1 MGVLCSCTQL
11 IIYSKEKKD
20 IEINQKN
27 EEQRNIS
34 NKITNLKAKYKEKH
48 LTKDST
54 LVNYSN
60 INNNSPDHY
69 DSNKNLVKNNLTE
82 MEQQNNSKIKNK
94 TSNSNEKKNE
104 YNNDISHIKTFE
116 KKKYKIENNHI
127 KINNIHTLNPIKNN
141 FSPEN
146 KSKKT
151 DKFLNINKDKNI
163 IRFRADSFNIVETPI
178 KNILTNKSNNI
189 NINKIE
195 SKNPFISNKTIDGT
209 NNQEGKNFKLSFSI
223 KTTGVFG
230 QENQKLLWYYLH
242 KHFMV
247 MEYNEEFI
255 NYLMDYINIFKYK
268 NKEII
273 FKKGEF
279 AQNFYLIKQGTVIL
293 TNNGK
298 IHKKLSSGNTFGEIA
313 LFQKES
319 NENNDVSE
327 SFINDKDTLFRNYN
341 AISYGKT
348 ELFVIKNTSYN
359 NALKAFS
366 SKLKTINYN
375 EEQNEFKEENKEII
389 ENYKYFK
396 YLDNYKKSLIL
407 KMSKIF
413 NFNES
418 DVLLSISNYNKREVS
433 TFSENKPYFRSKQNI
448 IFPIKGELIEL
459 SENLSYRKK
468 INKNECSGIIPVLCP
483 KIKNKLY
490 TKTSQKDTKII
501 YIPEEIL
508 IEIFGPNYSAEIM
521 KYYYFYHLSKQHIL
535 STFLNININNN
546 NEINILKEEDKNK
559 IYECFNAFNTKEY
572 DKGEVIY
579 NHQNNF
585 DNKKI
590 IIPIINNIFI
600 FYSDTKKKEIKEE
613 NIILDEIFNDYNQD
627 FNIRSEY
634 SWTIVLETKWKNIYD
649 YFNNMKK
656 EYEDIVKRF
665 NIYKDMICFRPLY
678 SLTIEQLIDFGLDA
692 KIKEYKPKDIIL
704 ENKKKNNTFFLV
716 LKGRVKA
723 KNPKT
728 NKTLRIYEEG
738 NCFGDY
744 YILTDSELNKNY
756 ISHEYSKLYCISGE
770 KFYEYLKIGSF
781 NDYIKNKMLL
791 EDEEMQLNDFYYIT
805 YLGKG
810 SFGYVCLVHNELSF
824 YAIKAIN
831 RDAAEKGKN
840 GVKNLVNEKKC
851 MIALD
856 HPFIVNFVKT
866 MKNKN
871 WVFILEEYI
880 KGKNFDDY
888 LMSRKSYKNIKEL
901 MFYGGCLFHML
912 KYLTKRRICHRDIKP
927 RNIMINYDGYLK
939 LLDFGCARKIKFF
952 SKTIV
957 GTPNYISPEVLK
969 GIEYSFSCD
978 YWSVGVCCYL
988 IYFGKLPFGDKSNN
1002 VMQIYKEIIKGEIKI
1017 PKDCPLIVKDLIEGL
1032 LKRNVG
1038 ERINNFDKIKELQ
1051 IYKDFDWDNLL
1062 KKKLEAFFIPG
1073 IDNLGV
1079 KANLNNLASP
1089 FDKFIKNE
1097 WVETS
1102 EMHLLKIRNKEINNI
1117 QEQFENE
1124 FINNQEED
1132 NYYNENKVEFSN
1144 NWYDY
1149 F

>member
-1 MGVLCSCTQL
+1 
-11 IIYSKEKKD
+11 
-20 IEINQKN
+20 
-27 EEQRNIS
+27 
-34 NKITNLKAKYKEKH
+34 
-48 LTKDST
+48 
-54 LVNYSN
+54 
-60 INNNSPDHY
+60 
-69 DSNKNLVKNNLTE
+69 
-82 MEQQNNSKIKNK
+82 
-94 TSNSNEKKNE
+94 
-104 YNNDISHIKTFE
+104 
-116 KKKYKIENNHI
+116 
-127 KINNIHTLNPIKNN
+127 
-141 FSPEN
+141 
-146 KSKKT
+146 
-151 DKFLNINKDKNI
+151 
-163 IRFRADSFNIVETPI
+163 
-178 KNILTNKSNNI
+178 
-189 NINKIE
+189 
-195 SKNPFISNKTIDGT
+195 
-209 NNQEGKNFKLSFSI
+209 
-223 KTTGVFG
+223 
-230 QENQKLLWYYLH
+230 
-242 KHFMV
+242 
-247 MEYNEEFI
+247 
-255 NYLMDYINIFKYK
+255 
-268 NKEII
+268 
-273 FKKGEF
+273 
-279 AQNFYLIKQGTVIL
+279 
-293 TNNGK
+293 
-298 IHKKLSSGNTFGEIA
+298 
-313 LFQKES
+313 
-319 NENNDVSE
+319 
-327 SFINDKDTLFRNYN
+327 
-341 AISYGKT
+341 
-348 ELFVIKNTSYN
+348 
-359 NALKAFS
+359 
-366 SKLKTINYN
+366 
-375 EEQNEFKEENKEII
+375 
-389 ENYKYFK
+389 
-396 YLDNYKKSLIL
+396 
-407 KMSKIF
+407 
-413 NFNES
+413 
-418 DVLLSISNYNKREVS
+418 
-433 TFSENKPYFRSKQNI
+433 
-448 IFPIKGELIEL
+448 
-459 SENLSYRKK
+459 
-468 INKNECSGIIPVLCP
+468 
-483 KIKNKLY
+483 
-490 TKTSQKDTKII
+490 
-501 YIPEEIL
+501 
-508 IEIFGPNYSAEIM
+508 
-521 KYYYFYHLSKQHIL
+521 
-535 STFLNININNN
+535 
-546 NEINILKEEDKNK
+546 
-559 IYECFNAFNTKEY
+559 
-572 DKGEVIY
+572 
-579 NHQNNF
+579 
-585 DNKKI
+585 
-590 IIPIINNIFI
+590 
-600 FYSDTKKKEIKEE
+600 
-613 NIILDEIFNDYNQD
+613 
-627 FNIRSEY
+627 
-634 SWTIVLETKWKNIYD
+634 
-649 YFNNMKK
+649 MKK

-665 NIYKDMICFRPLY
+665 NTYKDMICFRPLY

-888 LMSRKSYKNIKEL
+888 LMSRKSYKNTKEL

-952 SKTIV
+952 SKTVV